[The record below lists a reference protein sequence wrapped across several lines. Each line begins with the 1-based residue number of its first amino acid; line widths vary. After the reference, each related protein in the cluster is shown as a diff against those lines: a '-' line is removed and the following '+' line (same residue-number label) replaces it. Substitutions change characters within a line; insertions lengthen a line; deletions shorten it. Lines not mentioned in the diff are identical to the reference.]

1 MKSKYIYCHKNI
13 NIEIYDILKIIKKLK
28 NKKSILKFI

>member
-13 NIEIYDILKIIKKLK
+13 NIEIYDILKIIKKQ
-28 NKKSILKFI
+28 SILKFI